1 MVSGFTTLQNYR
13 EKKFKIKNILHE
25 LPIIDHIGIACI
37 NYFKKKIK
45 LDILVMP
52 QRIIKQ

>member
-37 NYFKKKIK
+37 NYLKKKIK